1 MLPRSPYLFKLKAME
16 FYCPLFDSLLF
27 FVMISFLQM
36 KQIFRFYKADNL
48 DFFGDS
54 FLLGFCSL
62 AFYATL

>member
-1 MLPRSPYLFKLKAME
+1 ME